1 MRPLE
6 GITVIELARLLPA
19 PLVGAILSDLG
30 ATVIKVELLPR
41 GDSLRG
47 TELFA
52 LVNRGKRSYAL
63 LPERLPSLLPT
74 FLARAQVLLTNY
86 RPQTQSELGL
96 TPSEVLLAHPHLVY
110 VNISGFSDGRP
121 GHDLNFLAESGV
133 LDRLRPA
140 PDAPPIVPGFLIGDL
155 LGGTASA
162 LIRLLAALYHQAR
175 TGQGT
180 YLPIAMREETLR
192 WSIAAAHLY
201 RLFRGQMP
209 PPAMDFLSGAM
220 PSYRVYRTADGR
232 YIAVA
237 AIEEKFWRELCE
249 FLGRPDLIPYGR
261 SINDPFPHRE
271 LERIFASASWAEWV
285 ARLEGTQFCASPVYT
300 FEEALQQPWAT
311 EIWQHGFL
319 TYGQAASLSVPALGE
334 HNEWVEIHFGAKGG

>member
-52 LVNRGKRSYAL
+52 LVNRGKYSYAL
-63 LPERLPSLLPT
+63 PSGQLPAILPEL
-74 FLARAQVLLTNY
+74 LARAQVLLTNY
-86 RPQTQSELGL
+86 RPQTQAEVGL
-96 TPSEVLLAHPHLVY
+96 APEKVLDVHPHLVY
-110 VNISGFSDGRP
+110 VNITGFSDERP

-155 LGGTASA
+155 LGGTASG
-162 LIRLLAALYHQAR
+162 LIRLLAALYHQVR
-175 TGQGT
+175 TGQGS
-180 YLPIAMREETLR
+180 YLPVAMRDEMLR
-192 WSIAAAHLY
+192 WSVAAAHLY

-232 YIAVA
+232 YVAVA
-237 AIEEKFWRELCE
+237 AIEEKFWEELCE

-261 SINDPFPHRE
+261 SINDPFPHQE
-271 LERIFASASWAEWV
+271 LERVFAAAPWEEWRR
-285 ARLEGTQFCASPVYT
+285 RLEGTQFCASPVYT
-300 FEEALQQPWAT
+300 FEEALQMPWAA
-311 EIWQHGFL
+311 EIWQNGFL
-319 TYGQAASLSVPALGE
+319 TYGQGASLKIPALGE
-334 HNEWVEIHFGAKGG
+334 HNAWVEAHFSL